1 MKSENQSGSTKR
13 TVKGPT
19 EEHHGG
25 GDVIAG
31 IHGQEG
37 RGSAHPRVVQIHCP
51 LAAAAV
57 GTTVPL
63 DLGYQQ
69 PGCNKIILWFFSSS
83 SSTAIFVIILEE
95 RLTPLEKQIK
105 KPIHRNHALKSPS
118 FKFFV
123 NFFLKMFCKIKGQI
137 KPYRSRNI
145 DTSKVF
151 NTSKQELILL

>member
-31 IHGQEG
+31 IDGQEG
-37 RGSAHPRVVQIHCP
+37 RGSAHPRVVQIHRP

-83 SSTAIFVIILEE
+83 S
-95 RLTPLEKQIK
+95 
-105 KPIHRNHALKSPS
+105 
-118 FKFFV
+118 
-123 NFFLKMFCKIKGQI
+123 
-137 KPYRSRNI
+137 
-145 DTSKVF
+145 
-151 NTSKQELILL
+151 